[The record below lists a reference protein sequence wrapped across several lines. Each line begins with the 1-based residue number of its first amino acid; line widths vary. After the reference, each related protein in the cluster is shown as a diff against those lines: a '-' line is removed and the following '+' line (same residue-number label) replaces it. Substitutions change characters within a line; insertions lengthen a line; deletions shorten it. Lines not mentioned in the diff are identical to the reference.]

1 MIWILVG
8 LVTFTYIIN
17 KLVLFYG
24 LEEIYYNMET
34 DKDKAEI
41 GEEVQ
46 ISSIVENR
54 KYLTVP
60 FINIKE
66 TFPKGLNITEYK
78 YSLFIL
84 PFQRVKRS
92 YKVKGEKRG
101 LFSINKVT
109 LELGDFIGFESKTLN
124 VRINKDIIVYPQKL
138 NLNESLIPVGSLYGD
153 ISVRRWII
161 DDPLITIG
169 IREYT
174 GNEPERYI
182 HWPSSLKYGS
192 LMVKNFD
199 FTTDN
204 SVMVLL
210 NVETMEPSW
219 KPIEEDI
226 IEKAISV
233 TRAIVEEFE
242 DSRIPYGFATNAKN
256 RTSEYEKGYLVY
268 QGLGQN
274 HLYSILDILGSIDY
288 KVDTFFENIIR
299 NTMKRQ
305 GNFTTVVMVIPRL
318 LDRYIDPINN
328 LKEAVERVVVITV
341 EPDLLEALDGDIIK
355 YRSR

>member
-8 LVTFTYIIN
+8 LIVFTYIIN

-24 LEEIYYNMET
+24 LEEIYYNLET

-41 GEEVQ
+41 GEEIQ
-46 ISSIVENR
+46 ISSIIENR

-66 TFPKGLNITEYK
+66 IFPKGFSISEYK
-78 YSLFIL
+78 YSLLIL
-84 PFQRVKRS
+84 PFQRVRRN
-92 YKVKGEKRG
+92 YKVKGERRG

-109 LELGDFIGFESKTLN
+109 MELGDFIGFESKTQK
-124 VRINKDIIVYPQKL
+124 VEINKEIIIYPQGLKL
-138 NLNESLIPVGSLYGD
+138 NENLVSVGSLYGD

-182 HWPSSLKYGS
+182 HWPSSLKHGS

-210 NVETMEPSW
+210 NVETMAPSW
-219 KPIEEDI
+219 KPVEEDI
-226 IEKAISV
+226 IEKAISL
-233 TRAIVEEFE
+233 TRAIIEEFE
-242 DSRIPYGFATNAKN
+242 DSRIPYGFATNARN

-288 KVDTFFENIIR
+288 RVDTFFENIIR
-299 NTMKRQ
+299 NTIRKQ
-305 GNFTTVVMVIPRL
+305 GNFTTVVMIIPRL
-318 LDRYIDPINN
+318 LDRYIEPINN
-328 LKEAVERVVVITV
+328 IKKAVERVVVIAI
-341 EPDLLEALDGDIIK
+341 EPDLLETLDSDIIK